1 MIGQYKV
8 KKGYNDQKDPSV
20 SLSVILF
27 YRIRVM
33 KIAKK
38 LIRSGGLKVH
48 SYYFYLYYSSG
59 SSSMVSNATAL
70 SGSDA

>member
-8 KKGYNDQKDPSV
+8 KKGYNEQKDP

-27 YRIRVM
+27 YRIRVK

-38 LIRSGGLKVH
+38 LFRSGGSKVH